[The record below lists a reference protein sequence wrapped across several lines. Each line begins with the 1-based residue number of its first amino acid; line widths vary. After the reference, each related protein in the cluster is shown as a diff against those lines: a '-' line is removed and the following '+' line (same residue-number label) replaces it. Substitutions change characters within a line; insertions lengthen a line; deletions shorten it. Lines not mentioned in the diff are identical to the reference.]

1 VSTVTNGIPS
11 FVRQNLAALRALVVF
26 TVIVILYAVVVTVIA
41 QIPGL
46 KSKADGSLISSN
58 GHVVGSALIG
68 QLFSDSKG
76 NPLPQY
82 FQPRPSAAGA
92 GYDPTLSGGANLGPE
107 SILDVLPNPQV
118 KGDTGKPS
126 LLTQVCTTSMQVGQ
140 FNGVNGQRTYCT
152 SGGVG
157 AVLSVIYSH
166 GLTGA
171 ITQVVS
177 ANQECPAT
185 PFIATYLGQQVHC
198 ASFGVNYNAGRLV
211 PIAGPGRGA
220 SNPVPPDAVTTSA
233 SGLDPAIS
241 IAYANLQAARVA
253 KTRGMSLGTVRQ
265 LIAQNTVGRD
275 LGFMGEAYVN
285 VLQLNIALDQ
295 ARP

>member
-1 VSTVTNGIPS
+1 MANRMPAA
-11 FVRQNLAALRALVVF
+11 VRQNLAAFRAIVVF
-26 TVIVILYAVVVTVIA
+26 TVIVIVYGVAVTAIA

-46 KSKADGSLISSN
+46 KSKADGSLVRVN
-58 GHVVGSALIG
+58 GHVVGSSLIG
-68 QLFSDSKG
+68 QLFSDAKG
-76 NPLPQY
+76 NPLARY

-107 SILDVLPNPQV
+107 SILDVLPNPSV

-126 LLTQVCTTSMQVGQ
+126 LLTQVCTLSMQVGQ

-152 SGGVG
+152 SDGVG
-157 AVLSVIYSH
+157 AVLSVFYSH
-166 GLTGA
+166 GLTGS

-185 PFIATYLGQQVHC
+185 PFISTFLGQQVKC
-198 ASFGVNYNAGRLV
+198 ATYGVNYNAGRLI
-211 PIAGPGRGA
+211 PIPGTGT
-220 SNPVPPDAVTTSA
+220 STNNPVPADAVTTSG

-241 IAYANLQAARVA
+241 IAYATLQAPRVA
-253 KTRGMSLGTVRQ
+253 KARGISLATVRQ
-265 LIAQNTVGRD
+265 LVAANTVGRD
-275 LGFMGEAYVN
+275 LGFMGEPYVN

-295 ARP
+295 AKT

>member
-1 VSTVTNGIPS
+1 MANRMPAA
-11 FVRQNLAALRALVVF
+11 VRQHLAAFRAMVVF
-26 TVIVILYAVVVTVIA
+26 TVIVIVYGVAVTAIA

-46 KSKADGSLISSN
+46 KSKADGSLVRVN
-58 GHVVGSALIG
+58 GHVVGSSLIG
-68 QLFSDSKG
+68 QLFSDAKG
-76 NPLPQY
+76 NPLARY

-107 SILDVLPNPQV
+107 SILDVLPNPSV

-126 LLTQVCTTSMQVGQ
+126 LLTQVCTLSMQVGQ

-152 SGGVG
+152 SDGVG
-157 AVLSVIYSH
+157 AVLSVFYSH
-166 GLTGA
+166 GLTGS

-185 PFIATYLGQQVHC
+185 PFISTFLGQQVKC
-198 ASFGVNYNAGRLV
+198 ATYGVNYNAGRLI
-211 PIAGPGRGA
+211 PIPGPGT
-220 SNPVPPDAVTTSA
+220 STNNPVPADAVTTSG

-241 IAYANLQAARVA
+241 IGYATLQAPRVA
-253 KTRGMSLGTVRQ
+253 KARGISLATVRQ
-265 LIAQNTVGRD
+265 LVAANTVGRD
-275 LGFMGEAYVN
+275 LGFMGEPYVN

-295 ARP
+295 AKT

>member
-1 VSTVTNGIPS
+1 MASRLPT
-11 FVRQNLAALRALVVF
+11 FVRQNLAAFRALVVF
-26 TVIVILYAVVVTVIA
+26 TVIVVLYGIVVTVVA

-46 KSKADGSLISSN
+46 KSKADGSLISVN

-140 FNGVNGQRTYCT
+140 FNGVNGQRIYCT
-152 SGGVG
+152 SDGIG

-177 ANQECPAT
+177 ANQECPAR
-185 PFIATYLGQQVHC
+185 PFITTYLGQQVHC
-198 ASFGVNYNAGRLV
+198 ATYGVNYNSGRLV
-211 PIAGPGRGA
+211 PIAGPGQ
-220 SNPVPPDAVTTSA
+220 STTNPVPPDAVTTSG

-241 IAYANLQAARVA
+241 VAYANLQAPRVA
-253 KTRGMSLGTVRQ
+253 KARSLSLATVRQ
-265 LIAQNTVGRD
+265 LVAKNTIGRD
-275 LGFMGEAYVN
+275 LGFMGEPYVN

-295 ARP
+295 AAA

>member
-1 VSTVTNGIPS
+1 MANRMPAA
-11 FVRQNLAALRALVVF
+11 VRQNLAAFRAMVVF
-26 TVIVILYAVVVTVIA
+26 TVIVIVYGVAVTAIA

-46 KSKADGSLISSN
+46 KSKADGSLVRVN
-58 GHVVGSALIG
+58 GHVVGSSLIG
-68 QLFSDSKG
+68 QLFSDAKG
-76 NPLPQY
+76 NPLARY

-107 SILDVLPNPQV
+107 SILDVLPNPSV

-126 LLTQVCTTSMQVGQ
+126 LLTQVCTLSMQVGQ

-152 SGGVG
+152 SDGVG
-157 AVLSVIYSH
+157 AVLSVFYSH
-166 GLTGA
+166 GLTGS

-185 PFIATYLGQQVHC
+185 PFISTFLGQQVKC
-198 ASFGVNYNAGRLV
+198 ATYGVNYNAGRLI
-211 PIAGPGRGA
+211 PIPGTGT
-220 SNPVPPDAVTTSA
+220 STNNPVPADAVTTSG

-241 IAYANLQAARVA
+241 LAYATLQAPRVA
-253 KTRGMSLGTVRQ
+253 KVRGISLATVRQ
-265 LIAQNTVGRD
+265 LVAANTVGRD
-275 LGFMGEAYVN
+275 LGFMGEPYVN

-295 ARP
+295 AKT

>member
-1 VSTVTNGIPS
+1 MANRMPAA
-11 FVRQNLAALRALVVF
+11 VRQHLAAFRAMVVF
-26 TVIVILYAVVVTVIA
+26 TVIVIVYGVAVTAIA

-46 KSKADGSLISSN
+46 KSKADGSLVRVN
-58 GHVVGSALIG
+58 GHVVGSSLIG
-68 QLFSDSKG
+68 QLFSDAKG
-76 NPLPQY
+76 NPLARY

-107 SILDVLPNPQV
+107 SILDVLPNPSV

-126 LLTQVCTTSMQVGQ
+126 LLTQVCTLSMQVGQ

-152 SGGVG
+152 SDGVG
-157 AVLSVIYSH
+157 AVLSVFYSH
-166 GLTGA
+166 GLTGS

-185 PFIATYLGQQVHC
+185 PFISTFLGQQVKC
-198 ASFGVNYNAGRLV
+198 ATYGVNYNAGRLI
-211 PIAGPGRGA
+211 PIPGPGT
-220 SNPVPPDAVTTSA
+220 STTNPVPADAVTTSG

-241 IAYANLQAARVA
+241 IAYASLQAPRVA
-253 KTRGMSLGTVRQ
+253 KARGISLATVRQ
-265 LIAQNTVGRD
+265 LVAANTVGRA
-275 LGFMGEAYVN
+275 LGFMGEPYVN

-295 ARP
+295 AKT